1 MRGTPTVR
9 IRRDALRE
17 LRSRSRMTQED
28 VAAALGTSRAA
39 VSTWETTGKFPR
51 PATLRNL
58 AFLFGVP
65 AFALIEADA
74 LTLRVLRMVAGLRQR
89 DIADRL
95 GVRASTYCDVERGRR
110 TLPRRWIPIL
120 SRAFGV
126 PSEIINNLPGSPVHK
141 GGYSTE

>member
-9 IRRDALRE
+9 IRRDTLRE
-17 LRSRSRMTQED
+17 LRTRSRMTQED
-28 VAAALGTSRAA
+28 VAAALGISRAA

-51 PATLRNL
+51 PATLRDL
-58 AFLFGVP
+58 ALLLGVP

-74 LTLRVLRMVAGLRQR
+74 LTLRILRMVAGLRQR

-110 TLPRRWIPIL
+110 TLPKRWIPIL
-120 SRAFGV
+120 SKAFEV
-126 PSEIINNLPGSPVHK
+126 PSEIIKNLPGSPLYK
-141 GGYSTE
+141 SGCRAE